1 MGPAARPTGTTP
13 LILATFLMASASI
26 AVFPLLPDLQEEL
39 GLSTASLGL
48 ITAAGFLAAV
58 VAQVVI
64 APLADRGHERRL
76 LVGGLLVSA
85 AALVTTALAWDAPS
99 LVAARSLEGL
109 AYGTFVPA
117 ARAMTARG
125 AGSRIAEHLGRLSAA
140 EFAGVAVGPLGAAV
154 LASWISVDVALLTFA
169 ALSLATVPLIALVR
183 PSIERAPAGAPSAS
197 SSTASDALPGPMRRS
212 EPRIGLDLVRQ
223 RPMQVALLLTVA
235 LIVPVGAY
243 DTLWARYLTDNGGS
257 TLLVGASLTVFAIPY
272 IVLAGRAGRL
282 ADRLGAVKG
291 AVLGMLVTTAVIFS
305 YALLRSP
312 GIITAVGLVESTGQ
326 ALAGPAAQ
334 ASVARAVPRRRVAA
348 AQGLAGAV
356 GTGAAGLVAAV
367 AAPVYAWGGQELLFG
382 ATGVVVLALLAA
394 AVVRA
399 RGTDMDAGRE
409 APTAPLS
416 SVPGPRVSLERPGRT
431 DDLSAGRAAAVAVAP

>member
-26 AVFPLLPDLQEEL
+26 AVFPLLPELQEEL

-183 PSIERAPAGAPSAS
+183 PSIERAPAGVPSA
-197 SSTASDALPGPMRRS
+197 ASDALPGPMRRS

-243 DTLWARYLTDNGGS
+243 DTLWARYLTDNGGT

-272 IVLAGRAGRL
+272 IVLARRAGRL

-291 AVLGMLVTTAVIFS
+291 AVLGMLVTTAVIFA

-312 GIITAVGLVESTGQ
+312 GIITAVGLAESTGQ

-334 ASVARAVPRRRVAA
+334 ASVAQAVPRRRVAA

-356 GTGAAGLVAAV
+356 GTAAAGLVAAV

-382 ATGVVVLALLAA
+382 ATGVLVLSLLGA
-394 AVVRA
+394 AVLRA
-399 RGTDMDAGRE
+399 RGLDMTAGRE
-409 APTAPLS
+409 APVASLAA
-416 SVPGPRVSLERPGRT
+416 VPGPPVSLERPGRV
-431 DDLSAGRAAAVAVAP
+431 DGRGAGRAAAVAVAP